1 MTKPL
6 SFIIESLLFVAEEPL
21 SVQQLKA
28 ILETDDADAIR
39 SALQEL
45 ADEYDRRGGGFEI
58 QEVAG
63 GFQFRTR
70 SEYSEWVKKF
80 LKPSPAKLSRAALE
94 TLAIIAYKQPIIRAD
109 VEHIR
114 GVDCGG
120 VLRML
125 LEKKL
130 VRVLGRK
137 DIPGRPMIYGTTR
150 QFLEVFNL
158 KDLRDLPSPKEIESL
173 GTEVD
178 NLFSTSDDG
187 PENQLLPRNTEA
199 ELPVADNDG
208 FSDVE
213 KSEDTLH
220 PQENEASSAEDRIR
234 NRQNGHE
241 SPAEDEKIP
250 IAPSD
255 APMPLTTVEDAF
267 LPDSPSQQNDTDA
280 TSDHTDFDEDSQ
292 ESHYDR
298 KKS

>member
-28 ILETDDADAIR
+28 ILETDDAEAIR
-39 SALQEL
+39 NALQEL

-58 QEVAG
+58 KQVAG

-70 SEYSEWVKKF
+70 SEYSEWVKKL

-187 PENQLLPRNTEA
+187 PENQRSPRNAEA

-208 FSDVE
+208 LSDVQE
-213 KSEDTLH
+213 SEDTLN
-220 PQENEASSAEDRIR
+220 PQENEASDPEDRIP
-234 NRQNGHE
+234 NRQDGHE
-241 SPAEDEKIP
+241 SPVGDEKIAT
-250 IAPSD
+250 APSRS
-255 APMPLTTVEDAF
+255 PIPLTTVEDAF
-267 LPDSPSQQNDTDA
+267 SPDSPSRQNDTDA
-280 TSDHTDFDEDSQ
+280 TSDHTNFDEDSQ

>member
-6 SFIIESLLFVAEEPL
+6 KFIIESLLFVTEEPL
-21 SVQQLKA
+21 SVQQFKSL
-28 ILETDDADAIR
+28 LETEEVDAIR
-39 SALQEL
+39 AALDAL
-45 ADEYDRRGGGFEI
+45 TDEYDRRGGGFELR
-58 QEVAG
+58 QVAG

-70 SEYSEWVKKF
+70 SEYSDWVKKL

-94 TLAIIAYKQPIIRAD
+94 TLAIIAYKQPIIRGD

-130 VRVLGRK
+130 IRVLGRK

-173 GTEVD
+173 GTE
-178 NLFSTSDDG
+178 
-187 PENQLLPRNTEA
+187 TEA
-199 ELPVADNDG
+199 IFPLSKDDDANPPT
-208 FSDVE
+208 
-213 KSEDTLH
+213 SE
-220 PQENEASSAEDRIR
+220 EALVPSLIR
-234 NRQNGHE
+234 NGNRDSHLQDSGDTTAAQEAGVPSQKATPVQPDDHTPSSSLQKSAGPPSDTPLANGTHE
-241 SPAEDEKIP
+241 DDPSPAPQSLTGDAESTPEPPEDEK
-250 IAPSD
+250 
-255 APMPLTTVEDAF
+255 
-267 LPDSPSQQNDTDA
+267 DSR
-280 TSDHTDFDEDSQ
+280 EKWG
-292 ESHYDR
+292 EG

>member
-1 MTKPL
+1 MIKQL
-6 SFIIESLLFVAEEPL
+6 KFIIESLLFVADEPV
-21 SVQQLKA
+21 SIQQLKA
-28 ILETDDADAIR
+28 LIETEDTVAIR
-39 SALQEL
+39 TAIEEL
-45 ADEYDRRGGGFEI
+45 TQEYDHRCGGFELRHI
-58 QEVAG
+58 AG
-63 GFQFRTR
+63 GYQFRTR

-173 GTEVD
+173 GTDEAETYPLAEED
-178 NLFSTSDDG
+178 SARPSS
-187 PENQLLPRNTEA
+187 PEEASLGHPPEDSAEPPNPRNTVHDRHPEVNQA
-199 ELPVADNDG
+199 TSG
-208 FSDVE
+208 FKPD
-213 KSEDTLH
+213 
-220 PQENEASSAEDRIR
+220 
-234 NRQNGHE
+234 
-241 SPAEDEKIP
+241 SPAEIEPTSAPENRPSSSSDSSREKD
-250 IAPSD
+250 PSEGT
-255 APMPLTTVEDAF
+255 PPTRTEDA
-267 LPDSPSQQNDTDA
+267 N
-280 TSDHTDFDEDSQ
+280 EDQ
-292 ESHYDR
+292 ESALSAPAFGNDAKENNFDG

>member
-1 MTKPL
+1 MTQPL

-58 QEVAG
+58 KQVAG

-70 SEYSEWVKKF
+70 SEYSEWVKKL

-187 PENQLLPRNTEA
+187 PETQLSPRNAEA
-199 ELPVADNDG
+199 ELPVADSDG
-208 FSDVE
+208 LSDIQE
-213 KSEDTLH
+213 SEDTLN
-220 PQENEASSAEDRIR
+220 PQENEASGSGDRIP

-241 SPAEDEKIP
+241 SPAEDEKIA
-250 IAPSD
+250 ISPSD

-267 LPDSPSQQNDTDA
+267 SPDPSSRQNDTDA
-280 TSDHTDFDEDSQ
+280 TSDHTNFDEDSQ

>member
-1 MTKPL
+1 L
-6 SFIIESLLFVAEEPL
+6 AE
-21 SVQQLKA
+21 
-28 ILETDDADAIR
+28 
-39 SALQEL
+39 
-45 ADEYDRRGGGFEI
+45 EYDRRGGGFEI
-58 QEVAG
+58 RQVAG

-70 SEYSEWVKKF
+70 SEYSEWVKKL

-173 GTEVD
+173 GIEAE

-187 PENQLLPRNTEA
+187 PENQLPPRSAEA
-199 ELPVADNDG
+199 QLPVADSDG
-208 FSDVE
+208 IPDDQE
-213 KSEDTLH
+213 PEDTLN
-220 PQENEASSAEDRIR
+220 PQENEASSSKTQIL
-234 NRQNGHE
+234 NRQNDHE
-241 SPAEDEKIP
+241 SPACDEK
-250 IAPSD
+250 APVVPAD
-255 APMPLTTVEDAF
+255 VPMPRTTIEDAG
-267 LPDSPSQQNDTDA
+267 LPDPPWQSKHTDA
-280 TSDHTDFDEDSQ
+280 TIDRTDPKEAPP
-292 ESHYDR
+292 ENHNDR

>member
-1 MTKPL
+1 MTQPL

-28 ILETDDADAIR
+28 ILETDDAVAIR

-45 ADEYDRRGGGFEI
+45 ADEYERRGGGFEI
-58 QEVAG
+58 RQVAG

-70 SEYSEWVKKF
+70 SEYSEWVKKL

-178 NLFSTSDDG
+178 NLFATSDDG
-187 PENQLLPRNTEA
+187 PENQLSPRNAEA
-199 ELPVADNDG
+199 ELPVADSDG
-208 FSDVE
+208 LSDVQE
-213 KSEDTLH
+213 SEDTLN
-220 PQENEASSAEDRIR
+220 PQENEASGSEDRIL

-241 SPAEDEKIP
+241 SPAEDEKIA

-267 LPDSPSQQNDTDA
+267 SPDPPSRQNDTDA
-280 TSDHTDFDEDSQ
+280 TSDHTNFDEDSQ

>member
-1 MTKPL
+1 
-6 SFIIESLLFVAEEPL
+6 LFVAEEPL

-45 ADEYDRRGGGFEI
+45 ADEYERRGGGFEI
-58 QEVAG
+58 RQVAG

-70 SEYSEWVKKF
+70 SDYSEWVKKL

-173 GTEVD
+173 GTEAE
-178 NLFSTSDDG
+178 NLFSASDDG
-187 PENQLLPRNTEA
+187 PENQPSPRSAEA
-199 ELPVADNDG
+199 QLPVADSDG
-208 FSDVE
+208 LSDVQE
-213 KSEDTLH
+213 SEDATN
-220 PQENEASSAEDRIR
+220 PQENKAFSTEDHIP
-234 NRQNGHE
+234 NRQNGPE
-241 SPAEDEKIP
+241 RPTRDEKTP
-250 IAPSD
+250 MVPSNV
-255 APMPLTTVEDAF
+255 PMPRMPIEEAGS
-267 LPDSPSQQNDTDA
+267 PDPPLRPKHTDA
-280 TSDHTDFDEDSQ
+280 TIDPTDPEEVSP
-292 ESHYDR
+292 ENHNDR

>member
-1 MTKPL
+1 MTQPL
-6 SFIIESLLFVAEEPL
+6 PFIIESLLFVAEEPL

-58 QEVAG
+58 KQVAG

-70 SEYSEWVKKF
+70 SEYSEWVKKL

-187 PENQLLPRNTEA
+187 PETQLSPRNAEV

-208 FSDVE
+208 LSDVQE
-213 KSEDTLH
+213 SEDTLN
-220 PQENEASSAEDRIR
+220 PQ
-234 NRQNGHE
+234 
-241 SPAEDEKIP
+241 
-250 IAPSD
+250 PS
-255 APMPLTTVEDAF
+255 
-267 LPDSPSQQNDTDA
+267 
-280 TSDHTDFDEDSQ
+280 
-292 ESHYDR
+292 R
-298 KKS
+298 K

>member
-28 ILETDDADAIR
+28 ILETEDADAIR
-39 SALQEL
+39 SALKEL

-58 QEVAG
+58 KQVAG

-70 SEYSEWVKKF
+70 SEYSEWVKKL

-158 KDLRDLPSPKEIESL
+158 KDLRDLPSPKEIESM

-178 NLFSTSDDG
+178 NLFSTSEDA
-187 PENQLLPRNTEA
+187 PENQPSPRSTEA
-199 ELPVADNDG
+199 ELPVADSDG
-208 FSDVE
+208 RSDVQ

-220 PQENEASSAEDRIR
+220 PQENEASGS
-234 NRQNGHE
+234 
-241 SPAEDEKIP
+241 
-250 IAPSD
+250 
-255 APMPLTTVEDAF
+255 
-267 LPDSPSQQNDTDA
+267 
-280 TSDHTDFDEDSQ
+280 
-292 ESHYDR
+292 
-298 KKS
+298 